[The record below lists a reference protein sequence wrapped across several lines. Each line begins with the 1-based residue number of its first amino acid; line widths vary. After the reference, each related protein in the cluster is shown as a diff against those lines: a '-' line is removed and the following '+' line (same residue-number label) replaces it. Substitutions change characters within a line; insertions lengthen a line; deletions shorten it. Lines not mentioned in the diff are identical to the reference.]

1 MGGEVEAGLLPAE
14 RGFELA
20 VARLRRA
27 AGLGGHNRKRG
38 AEARVQRVE
47 HAVDAVGVGVVDEM
61 DAELVRLAAECV
73 GDELRA
79 EG

>member
-1 MGGEVEAGLLPAE
+1 MSGEGEAGLLPVE

-27 AGLGGHNRKRG
+27 SGLGGHDRERG
-38 AEARVQRVE
+38 AEAAAQRIE
-47 HAVDAVGVGVVDEM
+47 YAIDAVGIGVVDEM
-61 DAELVRLAAECV
+61 DAELVGLASERV

-79 EG
+79 